1 MKILRWID
9 DYLEEYI
16 SLILLAI
23 ISCVMMIQI
32 IMRYVFNSSLTW
44 AEELCRYSFIWIA
57 FLGIGYSI
65 KKGTMLRID
74 IVMQYFPNKI
84 KKIIDLIIQLITLV
98 FFTYMFNNS
107 IGVVKGIYY
116 SGQISPANGI
126 PMFIIYG
133 STSVGFLLAIL
144 RSIQSIIILLR
155 KCNS

>member
-57 FLGIGYSI
+57 FLELDTPL
-65 KKGTMLRID
+65 KGDNENRHS
-74 IVMQYFPNKI
+74 Y
-84 KKIIDLIIQLITLV
+84 
-98 FFTYMFNNS
+98 
-107 IGVVKGIYY
+107 
-116 SGQISPANGI
+116 
-126 PMFIIYG
+126 
-133 STSVGFLLAIL
+133 AIF
-144 RSIQSIIILLR
+144 S
-155 KCNS
+155 K